1 MCVCECV
8 QNPFRDPL
16 EDSDEET
23 VVEKKKEEVEGD
35 LANSGFQNRTLLF
48 VSFLSLS
55 LSLEIRS
62 FNSNL

>member
-1 MCVCECV
+1 MCQHSHMRLHSFFNFSLRSLSLSVCVCVCECV

-35 LANSGFQNRTLLF
+35 
-48 VSFLSLS
+48 
-55 LSLEIRS
+55 
-62 FNSNL
+62 